1 RRGPPPRLGIC
12 YDAGPRAA
20 VRARLR
26 PGDATV
32 PLRRERPVRLAPKCR
47 GRDHRPVPDRPAG
60 ASHVGADRRRR
71 ARPEGERADAGRLR
85 VGAACW
91 AREAPVG
98 IEPTNRGFADLCLTT
113 WLRRRGPRKSLE
125 HYAFSTHLDG
135 ALLPGDIEVSAG
147 SGHNFVERLVTV
159 RLPGF
164 GVAHFVHVPVGV
176 RKASRVILDPTK

>member
-1 RRGPPPRLGIC
+1 MVARRGPPPRLGIC

-71 ARPEGERADAGRLR
+71 ARPEGECADAGRLR

-113 WLRRRGPRKSLE
+113 WLRRRGTRKWLE
-125 HYAFSTHLDG
+125 HYAFSTHRDQGLVRTRQLG
-135 ALLPGDIEVSAG
+135 AARFCPRPLKQPTASA
-147 SGHNFVERLVTV
+147 VWR
-159 RLPGF
+159 
-164 GVAHFVHVPVGV
+164 A
-176 RKASRVILDPTK
+176 TKSTKSTRE